1 MMSLSYK
8 PFYLCRSSL
17 LQQGRLV
24 IVGIPDS
31 QHQGHESKQQWGP
44 HTSPP
49 WSLEP
54 WKHEPWR
61 NTIAILCTGKIRLV
75 ARTKNMGCLWAEN
88 CWQTFG
94 RFKTKKTA
102 FASIWT
108 AQVQTL
114 QVQRVYKRRRCPR
127 LEQRWLSGQRSTQS
141 AGACLFETTLLT
153 WRSDSKVSNAPIP

>member
-1 MMSLSYK
+1 MCLSYK

-24 IVGIPDS
+24 IVDIPDS

-54 WKHEPWR
+54 WKHEPWQ
-61 NTIAILCTGKIRLV
+61 NAIAILCTGRIRLV

-94 RFKTKKTA
+94 RFKTKKQRLRQFELPRFKHCGYNGFTSDEDA
-102 FASIWT
+102 QDLNRDGSPASG
-108 AQVQTL
+108 V
-114 QVQRVYKRRRCPR
+114 
-127 LEQRWLSGQRSTQS
+127 RS
-141 AGACLFETTLLT
+141 LLAPAYLKL
-153 WRSDSKVSNAPIP
+153 RS